1 MRSLLGGGFDQE
13 RSVMSALARRM
24 LKPIV
29 EFVILAGLGGIA
41 VVQGLE
47 LEHHNR
53 PKGVYDR
60 IGAGYFL
67 FGIGVALLIVGA
79 IYLISQLRHCRTVPE
94 VQDLPKSDRK
104 PQTYAMPIT
113 VALTALNIFL
123 IPIFGYL
130 FPTMLF
136 FVLSFTI
143 FKLTRSQLWNVILGV
158 GVGIIFFLL
167 FQHALGMFFP
177 TGRFGLDF
185 GVK

>member
-1 MRSLLGGGFDQE
+1 
-13 RSVMSALARRM
+13 M
-24 LKPIV
+24 LKPII

-47 LEHHNR
+47 LEHYNR

-60 IGAGYFL
+60 IGAGNFL

-79 IYLISQLRHCRTVPE
+79 IYLIPQLRLCRAVPD
-94 VQDLPKSDRK
+94 VQDLPKSDGK
-104 PQTYAMPIT
+104 PQTCAMVIT

-123 IPIFGYL
+123 IPILGYL

-136 FVLSFTI
+136 FLLSFTI
-143 FKLTRSQLWNVILGV
+143 FKLTRSQPWNVVLGV
-158 GVGIIFFLL
+158 CVGITFFLL

-185 GVK
+185 GVR